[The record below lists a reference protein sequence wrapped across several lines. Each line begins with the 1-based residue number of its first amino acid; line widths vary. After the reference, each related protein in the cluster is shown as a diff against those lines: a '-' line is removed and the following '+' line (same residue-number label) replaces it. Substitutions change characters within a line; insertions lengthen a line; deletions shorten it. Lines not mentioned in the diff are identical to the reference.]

1 MLVESDLNISLSL
14 CDVCP
19 ASDIDDVANVLL
31 ASFSSRGKTMVLLK
45 AVIEK
50 EVQSTGNNLIYLIYI
65 LDFKQQHRLIIYI
78 YTYIFIYRE

>member
-1 MLVESDLNISLSL
+1 MLVNSDLNISLSL

-31 ASFSSRGKTMVLLK
+31 ASFSSRGKTMTLLK

-50 EVQSTGNNLIYLIYI
+50 EVQSTGKGEQGSLLSLHYLVT
-65 LDFKQQHRLIIYI
+65 DRPC
-78 YTYIFIYRE
+78 